1 MGSKKWQA
9 KRRILNKQRRKA
21 RRAAEIAAR
30 NAGTQAEAEQVSK
43 VSESASA
50 PETAPQVNK
59 EPAGQKV
66 SASSPSSKPTKPKAT
81 TPAARGEIKTI
92 NLRHRLRILEKT
104 VAGTVQ
110 GGAKRMKQYEERM
123 RKLEQENLLLR
134 ADVAAL
140 RRGW

>member
-66 SASSPSSKPTKPKAT
+66 SASSPSSKVC
-81 TPAARGEIKTI
+81 R
-92 NLRHRLRILEKT
+92 
-104 VAGTVQ
+104 VQ
-110 GGAKRMKQYEERM
+110 F
-123 RKLEQENLLLR
+123 
-134 ADVAAL
+134 
-140 RRGW
+140 